1 MEVAI
6 KTGLLVYAVGPGPKQ
21 WRFWCL
27 SPQTKAINPQ
37 RWQRENQHEQD
48 INIKNKK
55 KKEKKKGRVGRRP
68 ALKGR
73 GTDDAVAT
81 MFLQQYCRNALSS
94 VSGYR
99 PSQANSQEWGNS
111 AEVRGEDPGR
121 ILT

>member
-1 MEVAI
+1 MLWALDLSS
-6 KTGLLVYAVGPGPKQ
+6 GDFGAFPHKQ
-21 WRFWCL
+21 RPSIL
-27 SPQTKAINPQ
+27 SAG
-37 RWQRENQHEQD
+37 RERASMNR
-48 INIKNKK
+48 ISIKK
-55 KKEKKKGRVGRRP
+55 KKKRKKKGRVGRRP

-94 VSGYR
+94 VTGYR

-121 ILT
+121 ILS

>member
-27 SPQTKAINPQ
+27 SPQAKAINPQ
-37 RWQRENQHEQD
+37 RWQRERASMNR
-48 INIKNKK
+48 ISIKKFLK
-55 KKEKKKGRVGRRP
+55 KKKGRVRRRP
-68 ALKGR
+68 SLKGR

-94 VSGYR
+94 VTGYR
-99 PSQANSQEWGNS
+99 PSQANSQEWGN
-111 AEVRGEDPGR
+111 
-121 ILT
+121 

>member
-1 MEVAI
+1 MLWALDLSS
-6 KTGLLVYAVGPGPKQ
+6 GDFGAFPHKQ
-21 WRFWCL
+21 RPSIL
-27 SPQTKAINPQ
+27 SAG
-37 RWQRENQHEQD
+37 RERASMNR
-48 INIKNKK
+48 ISILKK
-55 KKEKKKGRVGRRP
+55 KGKKKGRVGRRP

-81 MFLQQYCRNALSS
+81 MCRNALSS
-94 VSGYR
+94 VTGYR

>member
-1 MEVAI
+1 MLWALDLSS
-6 KTGLLVYAVGPGPKQ
+6 GDFGAFPHKQ
-21 WRFWCL
+21 RPSIL
-27 SPQTKAINPQ
+27 SAG
-37 RWQRENQHEQD
+37 RERTSMNRISILKKE
-48 INIKNKK
+48 K